1 MFLVRKKHRI
11 KKVYLFQKVYL
22 LRGFLKSRVGNDA
35 EHICDLDHPYLG
47 WMWVTTGYL
56 GLPRAFGCVVT

>member
-35 EHICDLDHPYLG
+35 EHICDLDHPNFKDFHQNRVFIRVHNYI
-47 WMWVTTGYL
+47 
-56 GLPRAFGCVVT
+56 

>member
-1 MFLVRKKHRI
+1 MVFLVRKKHRL

-35 EHICDLDHPYLG
+35 EHICGLDHPYERGPGNYFAAHELSG
-47 WMWVTTGYL
+47 H
-56 GLPRAFGCVVT
+56 P